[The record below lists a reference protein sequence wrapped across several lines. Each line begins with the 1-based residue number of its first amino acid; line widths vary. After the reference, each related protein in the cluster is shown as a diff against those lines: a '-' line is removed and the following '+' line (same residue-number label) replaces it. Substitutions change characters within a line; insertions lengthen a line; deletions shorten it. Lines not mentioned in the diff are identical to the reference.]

1 MMHFWGNT
9 EAKTDT
15 KGRVFIPSGFRKQLQ
30 TASEERLIMKKDIFQ
45 NCLTLYP
52 ESTWNEDLNEFRK
65 RLNKWD
71 SQHQLLF
78 RQYISDVEQVTID
91 SNGRILIPKRYLAMC
106 NIVSDIKFIGLDN
119 KIEIWAKELTT
130 KPFMS
135 AEDFKQTLKEVM
147 SEKYKN

>member
-1 MMHFWGNT
+1 MMHFWGNI

-45 NCLTLYP
+45 DCLILYP

-106 NIVSDIKFIGLDN
+106 KIISDVKFIGLDN
-119 KIEIWAKELTT
+119 KIEIWAKELATE
-130 KPFMS
+130 PFMS
-135 AEDFKQTLKEVM
+135 VENFRQTLEKVM
-147 SEKYKN
+147 GEKI